1 MISKSPPLTPRIVV
15 STVLDAVFYMLPGIV
30 GVSSVMFWVYTR

>member
-1 MISKSPPLTPRIVV
+1 MKLPESIG
-15 STVLDAVFYMLPGIV
+15 TVLDAVFYMLPGIV